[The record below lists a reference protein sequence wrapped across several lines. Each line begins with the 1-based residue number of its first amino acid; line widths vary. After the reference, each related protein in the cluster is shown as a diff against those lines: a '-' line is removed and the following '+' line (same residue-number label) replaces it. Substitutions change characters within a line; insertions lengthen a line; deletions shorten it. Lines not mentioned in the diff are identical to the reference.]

1 MNGRIGNG
9 LGDYAKARDNVIA
22 SEALQTDWETPA
34 TINDTWRFTSDDENW
49 KPPTV
54 LIRKL
59 VDIASKGGNDLLNVG
74 PTAERVIPQ
83 PSIDG
88 RTTARGDLTCLHVF
102 DWPPGGVV
110 KVPSLG
116 RPVRSA
122 HLIRD
127 GSAIP
132 VQMRRFQVVAHGGHG
147 VAQGGETRWRVFK
160 VSVLGPGADHGRP
173 PTGRR
178 GGGGIQRQRV
188 RCVRSETPPPRRAW
202 PGGRVG
208 RRAARRE
215 RHRMST
221 GGRVL
226 ERAAALALKF
236 ASSRRGK
243 KLAPC
248 SPRAVTSVR
257 RRPPSQP
264 LQMWRR
270 GRQTARAC

>member
-9 LGDYAKARDNVIA
+9 LGDYAEARDNVIP

-34 TINDTWRFTSDDENW
+34 TINDTWGFKSDDENW

-59 VDIASKGGNDLLNVG
+59 VDIASKGGNYLLNVG
-74 PTAERVIPQ
+74 PTAEGVIPQ
-83 PSIDG
+83 PSIDR
-88 RTTARGDLTCLHVF
+88 RTTARGDLTYLHVF

-132 VQMRRFQVVAHGGHG
+132 VRIRGDTVVVDGPADAPRLLEVASLFVKLGLIAFGGPAARPPRFRWWRRASMAGSSVSASNRVADRSGGSAQR
-147 VAQGGETRWRVFK
+147 VAVAPVRRWK

-173 PTGRR
+173 TTGRR
-178 GGGGIQRQRV
+178 GGGGIQ
-188 RCVRSETPPPRRAW
+188 
-202 PGGRVG
+202 
-208 RRAARRE
+208 
-215 RHRMST
+215 
-221 GGRVL
+221 
-226 ERAAALALKF
+226 
-236 ASSRRGK
+236 
-243 KLAPC
+243 
-248 SPRAVTSVR
+248 
-257 RRPPSQP
+257 
-264 LQMWRR
+264 
-270 GRQTARAC
+270 